1 MAIIRNCYIW
11 SSRVLTRFRRS
22 RTSLSLAAF
31 RRRRADG
38 ILLNLRL
45 ASGLSGSR
53 RRWERSCL
61 SELAVGC
68 VRHLPGWYFTKIKEI
83 DQSVSSAVAAIAEL
97 KTEVTGRVVLAGGA
111 TFCIY
116 ILPPVLRML
125 RSAHP
130 KIEIVVRTGSTRD
143 IMMWLEDNTIDLA
156 IVSTPPSSRHLSVK
170 PFLSDELVAICPADE
185 PVRPAHFTAAML
197 ASEPLIMLPHGGGAR
212 QVIDPWFKTAG
223 HVCKPTM
230 ELGMID
236 AIKRLV
242 RAKLGY
248 SIVPRMA
255 VDETPE
261 AFGIRLVPLFPPIYR
276 TLSLVIREDKH
287 LSRSLREVILA
298 FQNSVKPV

>member
-1 MAIIRNCYIW
+1 MEQPSLDQIQAFTDVLELGSF
-11 SSRVLTRFRRS
+11 SS
-22 RTSLSLAAF
+22 AA
-31 RRRRADG
+31 RRRNLTQPAISLRVKRLEEALGTKLLERAG
-38 ILLNLRL
+38 RRMRPTP
-45 ASGLSGSR
+45 AGL
-53 RRWERSCL
+53 
-61 SELAVGC
+61 VF
-68 VRHLPGWYFTKIKEI
+68 YDKIKEI

-287 LSRSLREVILA
+287 LSRSLREVMLA

>member
-1 MAIIRNCYIW
+1 MEQPSLDQIQAFTDVLELGSF
-11 SSRVLTRFRRS
+11 SS
-22 RTSLSLAAF
+22 AA
-31 RRRRADG
+31 RRRNLTQPAISLRVKRLEEALGTKLLERAG
-38 ILLNLRL
+38 RRMRPTP
-45 ASGLSGSR
+45 AGL
-53 RRWERSCL
+53 
-61 SELAVGC
+61 VF
-68 VRHLPGWYFTKIKEI
+68 YDKIKEI

-287 LSRSLREVILA
+287 LSRSLREVMLA
-298 FQNSVKPV
+298 FQNSMKPV

>member
-1 MAIIRNCYIW
+1 MEQPSLDQIQAFTDVLELGSF
-11 SSRVLTRFRRS
+11 SS
-22 RTSLSLAAF
+22 AA
-31 RRRRADG
+31 RRRNLTQPAISLRVKRLEEALGTKLLERAG
-38 ILLNLRL
+38 RRMRPTP
-45 ASGLSGSR
+45 AGL
-53 RRWERSCL
+53 
-61 SELAVGC
+61 VF
-68 VRHLPGWYFTKIKEI
+68 YDKIKEI